1 MQKKRKKLI
10 LTTALSS
17 IKKGLWTLFCHI
29 FLATGIQHERRDN
42 VDLLDDLLGMPSMR
56 EIEAL
61 ARPPPPQQP
70 ELFTFQPLIFRY
82 DGPAQP
88 DFPTFPKRSPPHFG
102 SWTLPAPTPSSSP
115 TITRTP
121 PSRNQQGPTRIQRL
135 RLRMRRFIYRPPVRM
150 ATRVGEYFYQ
160 SFCVLD
166 RS

>member
-1 MQKKRKKLI
+1 MNTHYCFELHKTRTMNFI
-10 LTTALSS
+10 L
-17 IKKGLWTLFCHI
+17 FH
-29 FLATGIQHERRDN
+29 FLATGIQQERRD
-42 VDLLDDLLGMPSMR
+42 VDLLEELLGMPSMR

-70 ELFTFQPLIFRY
+70 EPFTFQPLIFRY
-82 DGPAQP
+82 DGPPQP
-88 DFPTFPKRSPPHFG
+88 EFPTFRQRSPPHFG
-102 SWTLPAPTPSSSP
+102 SWTLPAPTPISSP

-135 RLRMRRFIYRPPVRM
+135 RLRMRRFIYPPPVRM
-150 ATRVGEYFYQ
+150 ATRIGEYFYQ